1 MHRTGPSRPAGVTG
15 RALERD
21 GRWIVDLGLTG
32 RGALVGGGSSG
43 LGRATAEALA
53 AEGCRLAIWSRNR
66 AGLDTAAAEIRAR
79 YGVDVA
85 TIAADATDPA
95 AARSVAEAA
104 REALGAV
111 DIVVLN
117 AGGPPT
123 VDPTATDPA
132 EWARS
137 LQLLATTPIELAT
150 ALLPSMR
157 ARSWGRIVA
166 VLSSGVRQ
174 PIPDLV
180 YSNSGRSALMA
191 WLKTAARAVAADG
204 VTVNGVIPGRV
215 STPRIDSLDSG
226 RAASTGQSVEEVR
239 AGHIATIPAG
249 RYGRPEELGAL
260 AAFLCSERAAYVT
273 GTFTAID
280 GGLIAGLP

>member
-1 MHRTGPSRPAGVTG
+1 M
-15 RALERD
+15 
-21 GRWIVDLGLTG
+21 
-32 RGALVGGGSSG
+32 
-43 LGRATAEALA
+43 
-53 AEGCRLAIWSRNR
+53 
-66 AGLDTAAAEIRAR
+66 
-79 YGVDVA
+79 
-85 TIAADATDPA
+85 
-95 AARSVAEAA
+95 VAEAA

-166 VLSSGVRQ
+166 ILSSGVRQ

-215 STPRIDSLDSG
+215 STPRIDSLDAG
-226 RAASTGQSVEEVR
+226 RRVDRPSVEEVR
-239 AGHIATIPAG
+239 PATSRRSRRGATAG
-249 RYGRPEELGAL
+249 RKSSAPSPPSSARSGPP
-260 AAFLCSERAAYVT
+260 T
-273 GTFTAID
+273 
-280 GGLIAGLP
+280 